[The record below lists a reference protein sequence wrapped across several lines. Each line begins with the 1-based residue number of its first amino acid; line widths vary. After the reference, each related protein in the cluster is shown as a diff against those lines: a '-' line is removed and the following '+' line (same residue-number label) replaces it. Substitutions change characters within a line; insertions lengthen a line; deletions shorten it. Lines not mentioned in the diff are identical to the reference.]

1 MPPAKVFM
9 HHQSKDIDVLIRL
22 GYKIEINCNQPTE
35 VIAMLDPHPDLAGYV
50 TRTSGLQISH
60 GVPYRTYTDL
70 YGNLCLRL
78 TALAG
83 ATRLSRDSLVEVS
96 GEPDIWDETAS
107 ENPVSALPDEVLGYL
122 LASRYCE
129 TDLMMAQAWELF
141 GNMAPGWTRVRAI
154 FDYVNRHI
162 TFGYEYARATRTA
175 CEAWHERVGV
185 CRDFAHLAITLC
197 RCMNIPAR
205 YANGYL
211 GDIGVPADPAPMDF
225 NAWCEVW
232 LDGRWF
238 TLDARHNT
246 PRIGRVVIARGR
258 DATDIPMIH
267 SFGPH
272 QLTGFTVWTEES
284 KRADPPA
291 VSSSGQT
298 RSSSFF

>member
-1 MPPAKVFM
+1 MLV
-9 HHQSKDIDVLIRL
+9 RL
-22 GYKIEINCNQPTE
+22 GYEIEITCDHPTE
-35 VIAMLDPHPDLAGYV
+35 VIALLDPHPDHAGSIV
-50 TRTSGLQISH
+50 KTSGLQFTSAVQH
-60 GVPYRTYTDL
+60 RTYTDP

-78 TALAG
+78 TAPEG
-83 ATRLSRDSLVEVS
+83 STRLSRDSLVEVS
-96 GEPDIWDETAS
+96 GEPDSWDDMAREC
-107 ENPVSALPDEVLGYL
+107 PVSTLPDEVLGYL

-141 GNMAPGWTRVRAI
+141 GNVAPGWSRVRAI
-154 FDYVNRHI
+154 FDYVNRHL
-162 TFGYEYARATRTA
+162 TFGYEHARPTRTA
-175 CEAWHERVGV
+175 SEAWRERVGV

-211 GDIGVPADPAPMDF
+211 GDIGVAPNPAPMDF

-232 LDGRWF
+232 LEGRWF

-258 DATDIPMIH
+258 DATDIPLIH

-272 QLTGFTVWTEES
+272 QLTKFKVWTEEL
-284 KRADPPA
+284 KDAAAPEA
-291 VSSSGQT
+291 SGSDQT
-298 RSSSFF
+298 GS